1 MGERVLLNIND
12 YVIFEDKK
20 YIVNSLIG
28 EGATWVAYAVR
39 NQNGGMFCL
48 REYYPL
54 MDVAAYTRGDDG
66 RLYIMDNE
74 KWDLLN
80 QKMQY
85 VIKHEEEII
94 CQIHN
99 DKTEQ
104 NIGISD
110 IAFYQRKIE
119 SVKERG
125 VVYFLSEMVRGRT
138 LQAYLNDEE
147 ERNTE
152 EGLNLLRELGQTIKI
167 MHGLGV
173 LHLDLKPQN
182 LYLRSDLKHIRIL
195 DFGSAIQKGKKY
207 DNDEIR
213 NVDLV
218 MYTDGYETSEQRRIC
233 NVIQEAVMS
242 KDEEDFENARCAIA
256 NLTERCDIYAYLCI
270 SREVLMK
277 LGLVHYIE
285 RLNDIY
291 AKVKRE
297 DIFIEEIT
305 DIYRTELQQKWT
317 VHTIKN
323 ESIRKYQEITKNI
336 SNFYR
341 NALSPIEYDR
351 FNYFGI
357 SREKSD
363 NKYLFYGRPETG
375 KSALLYKTWEWC
387 LSKYWV
393 LPIYIDFSTFEEQR
407 SDVNRFLKECMR
419 ADYGVER
426 LETTDY
432 DEVFYLCDNVPEK
445 IISALCHILDKN
457 YIIICQEDLKVKK
470 KIVDE
475 DVKEIYFGELSD
487 EQIRTYMEDF
497 PEEFKETS
505 LEDIRSLRGLNRIQT
520 SGDMILLH
528 EQLKES
534 PFISFATSTLP
545 ELAFKRMI
553 DSEQNVEK
561 KLLLVSAY
569 DYYLPD
575 IALNEYF
582 RRDKHFLYPEDKDSY
597 LRQYYEKLT
606 EYGVLKKIE
615 LPSVDTSINWY
626 EFTRREDNIY
636 FLAKA
641 IVMDYQKRGDKSYI
655 LTYPFTTELLGYCYE
670 VGRWELEDISKYLG
684 QVSQDALKNI
694 IWIMKCQYKD
704 VELPKKTT
712 IKNRTWSYFTQVEN
726 LKCEQVPIFVNVD
739 DGEILIIT
747 CDHEIRY
754 SGSGHLMSYYDV
766 KIGNKY
772 DDLVWWSKGCIRDLS
787 LEIPLMTKLNVI
799 SGYRDKNRNEP
810 IYIKRW
816 VDTGVTTNIWDR
828 KYSAINSFCEYHD
841 ALYLLIKTS
850 FVGLYFICRVDKE
863 NESHPLII
871 DNYSYTLMQEE
882 LACDIKVGEDLLAIG
897 YRDTNKQES
906 HMMVETFEYD
916 KRDKQVLHHNDK
928 MGIKTGV
935 RQFDV
940 IALPLDQSGLIYLN
954 SNGLYMEC
962 AFLWKNEIC
971 ILENADIVSFCLIKD
986 KTEILVFLAR
996 GKVMKVQIA
1005 RDEIIRYKNYKY
1017 VDEGEVDLL
1026 SVKPVSNDDTYLW
1039 FRLKNNEDEIILWH
1053 IEEKNNF
1060 DQVRKMKLSLKRD

>member
-12 YVIFEDKK
+12 YVIFEDEK

-182 LYLRSDLKHIRIL
+182 LYLTSDLKHIRIL

-218 MYTDGYETSEQRRIC
+218 MYTDGYETSEQRRVC

-270 SREVLMK
+270 SKEVLMK

-336 SNFYR
+336 SNSYR
-341 NALSPIEYDR
+341 NALSPIEYAR
-351 FNYFGI
+351 FNYWGI
-357 SREKSD
+357 SKEKSD
-363 NKYLFYGRPETG
+363 NKYLFYGRSETG
-375 KSALLYKTWEWC
+375 KSALLYKIWEWC
-387 LSKYWV
+387 LSKNWI
-393 LPIYIDFSTFEEQR
+393 LPIYIDFSTYEEQR
-407 SDVNRFLKECMR
+407 SGVNRFLKECTR
-419 ADYGVER
+419 TDYGVER
-426 LETTDY
+426 IETTEY

-445 IISALCHILDKN
+445 VVSSLCHIFDKN
-457 YIIICQEDLKVKK
+457 YIIICQEDINEKK

-487 EQIRTYMEDF
+487 EQIRTYMGDF

-505 LEDIRSLRGLNRIQT
+505 LEDIRSLRGINRIQT

-534 PFISFATSTLP
+534 PFFSFGFSALP

-553 DSEQNVEK
+553 DREQNVEK
-561 KLLLVSAY
+561 KIILMSAY

-575 IALNEYF
+575 FALGEYF
-582 RRDKHFLYPEDKDSY
+582 DTNIRIYNWESKDKDSY

-606 EYGVLKKIE
+606 EYGMLKKLE
-615 LPSVDTSINWY
+615 LTIKKWRMGWY
-626 EFTRREDNIY
+626 EFSRRKDYTY

-655 LTYPFTTELLGYCYE
+655 LTYPFTTALLEYCYE

-684 QVSQDALKNI
+684 QVSQDVLKNI
-694 IWIMKCQYKD
+694 IWIMGRQYKE
-704 VELPKKTT
+704 VVLPEKTT

-726 LKCEQVPIFVNVD
+726 LKCEEAPIFVNVE
-739 DGEILIIT
+739 DGQISIIT
-747 CDHEIRY
+747 CNHEIRY
-754 SGSGHLMSYYDV
+754 SERGDFISYYDIE
-766 KIGNKY
+766 IGSKY

-787 LEIPLMTKLNVI
+787 EEIPVVTKVNVI

-810 IYIKRW
+810 IYTKRW
-816 VDTGVTTNIWDR
+816 VHTGATMSILGK
-828 KYSAINSFCEYHD
+828 KYRVIKNFCEYHD
-841 ALYLLIKTS
+841 VLYLLTS
-850 FVGLYFICRVDKE
+850 CTKGDYMVYSSEHNNALYVDYDHIMGGCLHQDE
-863 NESHPLII
+863 C
-871 DNYSYTLMQEE
+871 
-882 LACDIKVGEDLLAIG
+882 CDIKVGENMIALGGREQDG
-897 YRDTNKQES
+897 HES
-906 HMMVETFEYD
+906 HMVVETFE
-916 KRDKQVLHHNDK
+916 KLNEWMWHQNDK
-928 MGIKTGV
+928 MRIKTDV

-940 IALPLDQSGLIYLN
+940 ISLPLDQSGLIYLN
-954 SNGLYMEC
+954 SNGLYIEC
-962 AFLWKNEIC
+962 TFLWKNEVC
-971 ILENADIVSFCLIKD
+971 ILENADIVSFCLVKD

-1005 RDEIIRYKNYKY
+1005 RDEITRYKNYEY